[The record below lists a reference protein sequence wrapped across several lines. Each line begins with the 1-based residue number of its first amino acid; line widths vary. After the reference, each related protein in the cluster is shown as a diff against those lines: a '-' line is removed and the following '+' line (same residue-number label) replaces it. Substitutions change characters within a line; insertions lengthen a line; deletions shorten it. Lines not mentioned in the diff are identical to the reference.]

1 LCLAHLLFSAF
12 WRCRE
17 QLHLFRH
24 FNLQLHAS
32 TPGASFS
39 VHALHAS
46 EQLPLVMLSA
56 LLLRVSIPQLHV
68 DIQQLLYSHTFK

>member
-1 LCLAHLLFSAF
+1 MY
-12 WRCRE
+12 
-17 QLHLFRH
+17 LFRH

-32 TPGASFS
+32 TPGSAFS
-39 VHALHAS
+39 VHALYAS